1 MLRLLSAFFP
11 RPSLALSHTGPGPE
25 PRAPDETGSKA
36 GEAAEAQASTGVF
49 SGGLVSS
56 VLHWLKPPEQGLVP
70 GPAAAELSLYRDAA
84 PEEAPRPLLHS
95 AESPGVGSSPPPVFP
110 APGVLQTLW
119 DKLAGG
125 APEPPFRSGSW
136 RSAAVSPPGPCGRP
150 GGGSGLHVQTKADT
164 RGSELLLPDVG
175 IKEKS
180 AELFHHVRD
189 LCVVTPE
196 QDYGYSSLE
205 EEHNY
210 AQHRGVY
217 SCRSGETEAA
227 SEDNCSKSAG
237 DSETCEVVV
246 ADHEFVLQGSVDLT
260 MTSDSFEASDGK
272 LSIGYDEW
280 DSDSESE
287 DAANEEANSPSIP
300 RPRCSNKTIAYIL
313 GGNSSDEES
322 EDEEDKASDWDD
334 DGFDSETSSDFSDS
348 DCSSDETEKLWNS
361 FSSSWDPYNP
371 LNFQACI
378 KTTKRQKKTLPE
390 NPELH
395 QETTSGS
402 TCPQQSLS
410 SLVDSD
416 TAMDSGFSEA
426 VQNQLF
432 FQFADILYS
441 RCGIATI
448 CSKCRVHWFGSRA
461 SGCLL
466 VSVIR
471 LYFPQRETC
480 LLFVIV
486 AFDEHVIEYYVS
498 SEEIRKGPW
507 EEYARD
513 RCRFQRRIRETE
525 ESIGYCFTFEHRQSV
540 LERLLMD
547 S

>member
-150 GGGSGLHVQTKADT
+150 GGGWNVLSGLHVQTKADT

-426 VQNQLF
+426 VQNQLREVVT
-432 FQFADILYS
+432 QLI
-441 RCGIATI
+441 
-448 CSKCRVHWFGSRA
+448 
-461 SGCLL
+461 SG
-466 VSVIR
+466 R
-471 LYFPQRETC
+471 KGYKK
-480 LLFVIV
+480 V

-525 ESIGYCFTFEHRQSV
+525 ESIGYCFTFEHRQRMKRGWCGGGGLNYDRVAESK
-540 LERLLMD
+540 LRTE
-547 S
+547 

>member
-1 MLRLLSAFFP
+1 MNRDLGVHLGPEPRAGPSAGRLEPDRSPWMLRLLSAFFP

-110 APGVLQTLW
+110 APGVLQT
-119 DKLAGG
+119 
-125 APEPPFRSGSW
+125 
-136 RSAAVSPPGPCGRP
+136 
-150 GGGSGLHVQTKADT
+150 SGLHVQTKADT

-280 DSDSESE
+280 DT
-287 DAANEEANSPSIP
+287 NSPSIP

-426 VQNQLF
+426 VQNQLREVVT
-432 FQFADILYS
+432 QLI
-441 RCGIATI
+441 
-448 CSKCRVHWFGSRA
+448 
-461 SGCLL
+461 SG
-466 VSVIR
+466 R
-471 LYFPQRETC
+471 KGYKK
-480 LLFVIV
+480 V

-525 ESIGYCFTFEHRQSV
+525 ESIGYCFTFEHRQRMKRGWCGGGGLNYDRVAESK
-540 LERLLMD
+540 LRTE
-547 S
+547 